1 MPTTICN
8 ECNNK
13 HGGYLQ
19 QFNMSLCED
28 CRLLNKYTLFKKLF
42 IKKNYLLVE
51 GDFEFIPKLYKN
63 SGWGNATY
71 VTKHE
76 LIIFLCKKYNL
87 PNQEDYL
94 QNILKIE
101 DYIQT
106 IKKSNTLAKLKN
118 NKKEKLFNKLTECE
132 LDLYSDHTI
141 CGEYIEG
148 NKKLNEVIK
157 CLSQIKNNN

>member
-1 MPTTICN
+1 MSNKICN

-28 CRLLNKYTLFKKLF
+28 YRLLNKYTLLKKLF
-42 IKKNYLLVE
+42 IKQKYLLVDD
-51 GDFEFIPKLYKN
+51 DFEFIPKLYKS
-63 SGWGNATY
+63 SGWGDATY
-71 VTKHE
+71 VTRHE
-76 LIIFLCKKYNL
+76 LILFLCKKYNL
-87 PNQEDYL
+87 SNQEDYL

-106 IKKSNTLAKLKN
+106 IKNSNTRIKLKN

-132 LDLYSDHTI
+132 LDMYSHDPI
-141 CGEYIEG
+141 CHDYIG
-148 NKKLNEVIK
+148 GKTKLNNVIK
-157 CLSQIKNNN
+157 YLSQKKKNC